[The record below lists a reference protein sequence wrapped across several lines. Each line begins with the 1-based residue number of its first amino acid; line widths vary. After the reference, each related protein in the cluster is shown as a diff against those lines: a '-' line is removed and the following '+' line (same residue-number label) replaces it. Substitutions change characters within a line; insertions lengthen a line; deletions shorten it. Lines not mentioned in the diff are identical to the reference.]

1 MPKFRS
7 RSRFQFGGRSLIR
20 KFFGFCH
27 SLTPSEMACPDALRG
42 KVIAFDVENRDGLS
56 KPTRN
61 VALLILLLITL
72 LGAAARLYR
81 LDSQSLWMDEI
92 ASLANAHAFGSGG
105 MKGLAS
111 ADHIAPLHSI
121 ILWLATSVGGDNA
134 IAMRM
139 PSVIAGILTVPMFYL
154 LGIRLFGSQTIG
166 LIAATLVAISPYA
179 VWYGQEAR
187 MYSLLLLCASTY
199 VFVAWP
205 TVERSLRTT
214 EVVALTL
221 VTAIGLYT
229 HHYMILLSGAFGLF
243 LLFHVGIT
251 KARTWIWLATQLIAF
266 LAFCYWLLLTA
277 NKLDEYAG
285 LSKPLMIFW
294 TPYTLYTFLVGLS
307 FGPSVREIRMDG
319 PLPTLIHHVT
329 PIGVTALAM
338 LVAGLTGLRRV
349 LRPDTRTAGIW
360 CIIWIVVP
368 IGLAIVAPLATNIS
382 FNVRYVIVSFPPV
395 ILLLSVAIAE
405 GYRVARA
412 AFERCRAKATH
423 VSPVPVE
430 IKDIKGFANVIACA
444 ALAVCIA
451 ASLFNWYFDGAYAK
465 EDVRPVA
472 RFLRDEYSPK
482 ELLIVDN
489 SRILPILAYY
499 GAPLPA
505 KAQIRDARMPASVL
519 KEINQLTTEPS
530 REVWLLEYRSWE
542 MSSTRDVRLRLDA
555 IAELIDKHE
564 WVGVSLRRYRT
575 RPPQ

>member
-1 MPKFRS
+1 M
-7 RSRFQFGGRSLIR
+7 
-20 KFFGFCH
+20 
-27 SLTPSEMACPDALRG
+27 
-42 KVIAFDVENRDGLS
+42 DVENRDGLS
-56 KPTRN
+56 KQTPN
-61 VALLILLLITL
+61 VALLILLLSTL
-72 LGAAARLYR
+72 LGAATRLYR

-92 ASLANAHAFGSGG
+92 ASLANAHAFGGGG

-111 ADHIAPLHSI
+111 ADHVAPLHSI
-121 ILWLATSVGGDNA
+121 ILWLATSVGGNNA

-154 LGIRLFGSQTIG
+154 LGIRLFGSQTVG
-166 LIAATLVAISPYA
+166 LIGATLVAISPYA

-187 MYSLLLLCASTY
+187 MYALLLLCASTY

-229 HHYMILLSGAFGLF
+229 HHYMILLSGGFGLF
-243 LLFHVGIT
+243 LLFRVGIT

-294 TPYTLYTFLVGLS
+294 TPYTLYTFVVGLS

-319 PLPTLIHHVT
+319 PLAALIHHAV

-338 LVAGLTGLRRV
+338 LVAGLTGLRRA

-368 IGLAIVAPLATNIS
+368 IGLAIVAPFATNIS

-395 ILLLSVAIAE
+395 ILLLSVAIAQ
-405 GYRVARA
+405 GYQIARA
-412 AFERCRAKATH
+412 ALERCQAKGTH
-423 VSPVPVE
+423 VSPVPVGM
-430 IKDIKGFANVIACA
+430 KDIKESSGTKGFANAIACA

-489 SRILPILAYY
+489 SRIVPILAYY

-505 KAQIRDARMPASVL
+505 NVLQIRDATMPASVL

-542 MSSTRDVRLRLDA
+542 TSSTRDVRQRLDA

-564 WVGVSLRRYRT
+564 WVGASLRRYRT
-575 RPPQ
+575 RPHQ